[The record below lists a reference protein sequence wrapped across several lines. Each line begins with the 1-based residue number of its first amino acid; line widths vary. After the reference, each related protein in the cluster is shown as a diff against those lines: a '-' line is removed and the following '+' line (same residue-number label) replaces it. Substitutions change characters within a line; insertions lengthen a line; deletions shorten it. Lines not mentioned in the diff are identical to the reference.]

1 MQRGSWW
8 QTGVIYQ
15 IYPRSFQDTSGDG
28 IGDLR
33 GITQRLSYLTE
44 LGVDAIWLSPIFP
57 SPMADFGYDIS
68 DYTDIH
74 PPFGTLDDF
83 DALLAAAHSQGLK
96 VILDLVPNH
105 TSDRHPWFL
114 ESRASRRSRKRDWYI
129 WKDPAANGGPPNNW
143 LSVFGGSAWEYDG
156 ATGQY
161 YYHAF
166 LAAQPDLNWRNPA
179 VRSAIY
185 EVMRFWFRRGVDGFR
200 VDVLWHL
207 IKDDEF
213 RDNPPN
219 ADFRPTDPPH
229 HRLVPL
235 YTADR
240 PEVHDVI
247 AEMRRVADE
256 FSDRVLIGE
265 IYLPLER
272 LVAYYG
278 RDLAGM
284 HLPFNFSLL
293 STSWHAPSI
302 ARLIAEY
309 EAALPAGGWPNWVLG
324 NHDRPR
330 IASRVG
336 PDQARIAAMLLL
348 TLRGT
353 PTIYYGDEIAM
364 QDVAIAHVR
373 DPLEKNVPS
382 EALAGTAAVLPCNG
396 TARPTPAFHRSSRG
410 CPWAAAHWT
419 STMSLLSAAIARRC
433 IASTGACSICV
444 ANIRCCR
451 SAAMGASVPTA
462 ISWFLRASTK
472 ASSSSLHST
481 LPANR
486 SPQVCLPARRSGGCS
501 YHPPEI
507 VRASRCAAA
516 SSCVRTRAR
525 LWSFAMARVSTLR
538 QTAGLRDPELAH
550 VGLGVAPGETSTH
563 VRSTPTTLNL
573 NA

>member
-8 QTGVIYQ
+8 QTGIIYQ
-15 IYPRSFQDTSGDG
+15 IYPRSFQDSNGDG

-33 GITQRLSYLTE
+33 GITQRLPYLKE

-68 DYTDIH
+68 DYTDID
-74 PPFGTLDDF
+74 PLFGSLDDF

-114 ESRASRRSRKRDWYI
+114 ESRASRRNRKRDWYL
-129 WKDPAANGGPPNNW
+129 WRDSAANGGPPNNW

-179 VRSAIY
+179 VRAAIY
-185 EVMRFWFRRGVDGFR
+185 EVMRFWLRRGVYGFR
-200 VDVLWHL
+200 VDVVWHL
-207 IKDDEF
+207 IKDNEF
-213 RDNPPN
+213 RDNPAN
-219 ADFRPTDPPH
+219 ADFRPTDPPY

-240 PEVHDVI
+240 PEIHDVI
-247 AEMRRVADE
+247 AEMRGVADE
-256 FSDRVLIGE
+256 FPDRVLIGE

-293 STSWHAPSI
+293 STSWDASSI

-336 PDQARIAAMLLL
+336 SEQARIAAMLLL

-353 PTIYYGDEIAM
+353 PTVYYGDEIAM
-364 QDVAIAHVR
+364 REVAIAPAQVC
-373 DPLEKNVPS
+373 DPLGKNIPGRGFSRDGCRTPMRWDNTAHAGFSTADPWLPLGSTFDKDSVVDQRRDKTSMHQLHRCLIDLRRKRAALLFGSYGRVVAEGNLLAFTRELGRERLLIALNFGAEPVAAKLGS
-382 EALAGTAAVLPCNG
+382 GELAGRILI
-396 TARPTPAFHRSSRG
+396 SSAGDRVNE
-410 CPWAAAHWT
+410 PV
-419 STMSLLSAAIARRC
+419 R
-433 IASTGACSICV
+433 
-444 ANIRCCR
+444 N
-451 SAAMGASVPTA
+451 SVK
-462 ISWFLRASTK
+462 LRAHEGTVVD
-472 ASSSSLHST
+472 LT
-481 LPANR
+481 
-486 SPQVCLPARRSGGCS
+486 
-501 YHPPEI
+501 I
-507 VRASRCAAA
+507 
-516 SSCVRTRAR
+516 
-525 LWSFAMARVSTLR
+525 
-538 QTAGLRDPELAH
+538 
-550 VGLGVAPGETSTH
+550 
-563 VRSTPTTLNL
+563 
-573 NA
+573 

>member
-1 MQRGSWW
+1 MGLMQRALWW

-15 IYPRSFQDTSGDG
+15 IYPRSFQDTNDDG

-33 GITQRLSYLTE
+33 GITQRLSYLVE
-44 LGVDAIWLSPIFP
+44 LGVDAIWLTPIFR

-68 DYTDIH
+68 DYTDID
-74 PPFGTLDDF
+74 PLFGDLDDF
-83 DALLAAAHSQGLK
+83 DALLAAAHAHGIK

-114 ESRASRRSRKRDWYI
+114 ESRVSRGSRKRDWYI
-129 WKDPAANGGPPNNW
+129 WRDSAANGGPPNNW

-179 VRSAIY
+179 VRAAIY
-185 EVMRFWFRRGVDGFR
+185 EIMRFWFRRGVDGFR
-200 VDVLWHL
+200 VDVVWHL

-256 FSDRVLIGE
+256 FPDRVLIGE

-293 STSWHAPSI
+293 STSWDAASI

-353 PTIYYGDEIAM
+353 PTVYYGDEIAM
-364 QDVAIAHVR
+364 KQVAIAPARVR
-373 DPLEKNVPS
+373 DPLGEDVAGRGLGRDGCRTPMQWDSTTHAGFSSVEPWLPLGDGLRQDNVLAQRSDNTSVYWLYRRLIDLRRKCPALSLGSYGSVCDEGNLLVFTREHGREQLLVALNFGGTPVAASLPS
-382 EALAGTAAVLPCNG
+382 GECVGRLLVSSAADRTDEPVRGSLNLRANEG
-396 TARPTPAFHRSSRG
+396 AIVELGDGSLSRGRTARDPGAPT
-410 CPWAAAHWT
+410 
-419 STMSLLSAAIARRC
+419 
-433 IASTGACSICV
+433 
-444 ANIRCCR
+444 
-451 SAAMGASVPTA
+451 
-462 ISWFLRASTK
+462 
-472 ASSSSLHST
+472 
-481 LPANR
+481 
-486 SPQVCLPARRSGGCS
+486 VC
-501 YHPPEI
+501 
-507 VRASRCAAA
+507 
-516 SSCVRTRAR
+516 T
-525 LWSFAMARVSTLR
+525 
-538 QTAGLRDPELAH
+538 
-550 VGLGVAPGETSTH
+550 
-563 VRSTPTTLNL
+563 
-573 NA
+573 

>member
-1 MQRGSWW
+1 MQRALWW
-8 QTGVIYQ
+8 QAGVIYQ
-15 IYPRSFQDTSGDG
+15 IYPRSFQDSNGDG
-28 IGDLR
+28 IGDLQ
-33 GITQRLSYLTE
+33 GITQRLSYLVE
-44 LGVDAIWLSPIFP
+44 FGVDAIWLCPIFP

-68 DYTDIH
+68 AYTDID
-74 PPFGTLDDF
+74 PLFGDLDDF
-83 DALLAAAHSQGLK
+83 DALLAAAHAQGIK

-129 WKDPAANGGPPNNW
+129 WRDPVSNGPPNNW
-143 LSVFGGSAWEYDG
+143 LSAFDGSAWEYDG
-156 ATGQY
+156 ASGQY

-200 VDVLWHL
+200 VDVVWHL

-219 ADFRPTDPPH
+219 VGFRPTDPPH

-256 FSDRVLIGE
+256 FPDRVLIGE

-293 STSWHAPSI
+293 STSWNAPSI

-353 PTIYYGDEIAM
+353 PTVYYGDEIAM
-364 QDVAIAHVR
+364 KEVAIAPAQVR
-373 DPLEKNVPS
+373 DPLGKKVSGRGLGRDGCRTPMQWDCTIHAGFSSVEPWLPLGRRLRRDNVLAQRSDNTSVYGLYRRLIGLRRKRPALLLGSYGSVRADGNLLVFTRELGREQLLVALNFGATPVAASLPS
-382 EALAGTAAVLPCNG
+382 GECIGRLLVSSGADRADEPVRGSLNLRANEGAIVELCNG
-396 TARPTPAFHRSSRG
+396 
-410 CPWAAAHWT
+410 
-419 STMSLLSAAIARRC
+419 STR
-433 IASTGACSICV
+433 
-444 ANIRCCR
+444 
-451 SAAMGASVPTA
+451 
-462 ISWFLRASTK
+462 
-472 ASSSSLHST
+472 
-481 LPANR
+481 
-486 SPQVCLPARRSGGCS
+486 
-501 YHPPEI
+501 
-507 VRASRCAAA
+507 
-516 SSCVRTRAR
+516 
-525 LWSFAMARVSTLR
+525 
-538 QTAGLRDPELAH
+538 
-550 VGLGVAPGETSTH
+550 
-563 VRSTPTTLNL
+563 
-573 NA
+573 

>member
-1 MQRGSWW
+1 MQRELWW

-15 IYPRSFQDTSGDG
+15 IYPRSFQDSNGDG

-33 GITQRLSYLTE
+33 GITQRLSYLVE
-44 LGVDAIWLSPIFP
+44 LGIDAIWLTPIFP

-68 DYTDIH
+68 DYTDID
-74 PPFGTLDDF
+74 PLFGGLDEF
-83 DALLAAAHSQGLK
+83 DALLAAAHAQGIK

-105 TSDRHPWFL
+105 TSDEHPWFL
-114 ESRASRRSRKRDWYI
+114 ESRASRESRKRDWYI
-129 WKDPAANGGPPNNW
+129 WRDPAANGGPPNNW

-156 ATGQY
+156 ASGQY

-200 VDVLWHL
+200 VDVVWHL

-219 ADFRPTDPPH
+219 ADFRVTDPPH

-256 FSDRVLIGE
+256 FPDRVLIGE

-278 RDLAGM
+278 RDLGGM

-293 STSWHAPSI
+293 GASWHASVI
-302 ARLIAEY
+302 AGLIGEY
-309 EAALPAGGWPNWVLG
+309 EAALPSGGWPNWVLG
-324 NHDRPR
+324 NHDWPR
-330 IASRVG
+330 IASRIG
-336 PDQARIAAMLLL
+336 PDQAKVATMLLL

-364 QDVAIAHVR
+364 KEVTIAPDQVR
-373 DPLEKNVPS
+373 DPLEKNVRGQGLGRDGCRTPMQWDRTTHAGFS
-382 EALAGTAAVLPCNG
+382 SVESWLPVGIMDHDNVVAQLCDNTSMYWLCRRLIDLRRKCPAL
-396 TARPTPAFHRSSRG
+396 
-410 CPWAAAHWT
+410 
-419 STMSLLSAAIARRC
+419 SL
-433 IASTGACSICV
+433 G
-444 ANIRCCR
+444 
-451 SAAMGASVPTA
+451 
-462 ISWFLRASTK
+462 
-472 ASSSSLHST
+472 
-481 LPANR
+481 
-486 SPQVCLPARRSGGCS
+486 S
-501 YHPPEI
+501 YGS
-507 VRASRCAAA
+507 VRADENLLIFTREHGGEQLLVALNFAGEPAAA
-516 SSCVRTRAR
+516 SFPSGEWSGRLLISSAGDRAGESVRGSVNLRAHEGTVVEISQGGTR
-525 LWSFAMARVSTLR
+525 
-538 QTAGLRDPELAH
+538 
-550 VGLGVAPGETSTH
+550 
-563 VRSTPTTLNL
+563 
-573 NA
+573 

>member
-1 MQRGSWW
+1 MVLMQRALWW
-8 QTGVIYQ
+8 QAGVIYQ
-15 IYPRSFQDTSGDG
+15 IYPRSFQDSNGDG

-33 GITQRLSYLTE
+33 GITQRLSYLVE
-44 LGVDAIWLSPIFP
+44 LGVDAIWLTPIFP

-68 DYTDIH
+68 DYIDID
-74 PPFGTLDDF
+74 PLFGDLDDF
-83 DALLAAAHSQGLK
+83 DALLAAAHAHGIK

-129 WKDPAANGGPPNNW
+129 WRNSAANGGPPNNW
-143 LSVFGGSAWEYDG
+143 LSIFGGSAWEYDG
-156 ATGQY
+156 GTGQY

-179 VRSAIY
+179 VRAAIY

-200 VDVLWHL
+200 VDVVWHL

-219 ADFRPTDPPH
+219 TSFRPADPPY

-247 AEMRRVADE
+247 AEMRRVAEE
-256 FSDRVLIGE
+256 FPDRVLIGE

-293 STSWHAPSI
+293 STSWDAASI

-336 PDQARIAAMLLL
+336 PNQARIAALLLL

-364 QDVAIAHVR
+364 KEAAIARDQVR
-373 DPLEKNVPS
+373 DPLGKNVSGRSLGRDGCRTPMQWDGTTHAGFS
-382 EALAGTAAVLPCNG
+382 TGNPWLPLGGTFDKDSTADQRRDKTSILHLYRRLIDLRRKRAALLFGSYGTVLADGNLLVFTRELGRERLLIALNFGDKPTAANLASGELAGRLLV
-396 TARPTPAFHRSSRG
+396 SSAGDSEGEPVRG
-410 CPWAAAHWT
+410 
-419 STMSLLSAAIARRC
+419 
-433 IASTGACSICV
+433 
-444 ANIRCCR
+444 
-451 SAAMGASVPTA
+451 SVK
-462 ISWFLRASTK
+462 LRAHEGAVVELSE
-472 ASSSSLHST
+472 
-481 LPANR
+481 
-486 SPQVCLPARRSGGCS
+486 GGKM
-501 YHPPEI
+501 P
-507 VRASRCAAA
+507 
-516 SSCVRTRAR
+516 
-525 LWSFAMARVSTLR
+525 
-538 QTAGLRDPELAH
+538 
-550 VGLGVAPGETSTH
+550 
-563 VRSTPTTLNL
+563 
-573 NA
+573 